1 MTLASTILEARGIDK
16 RFPGVVALQ
25 DVDLTVGAGE
35 VHGLVGKNGAG
46 KSTLVKI
53 LSGALQPD
61 AGSIHLDGRPL
72 PSLTPASA
80 QAAGIATVYQD
91 QQLVPGLN
99 VAENLYLGREP
110 RTPLGAVDHA
120 RMQSEAGRVL
130 AALGLQLDPR
140 APLPRLDMAQ
150 RQQLTIAKAVQRQG
164 RVLLLDEPTAALNKT
179 QADFLFTLVRRL
191 VEEGLAVLYISHHLD
206 EVLAIADT
214 VTVLRD
220 GRRVGT
226 VAADAL
232 DKAELV
238 SMMVGQQLVEE
249 EARHAPAE
257 RIEAVLSATGLRLDP
272 ASAPFELAVRAGEV
286 LGITGTLG
294 SGAFRLARVLAGLE
308 RPHEGA
314 MTLRKRPY
322 APTRVR
328 DAVARGVV
336 FLPEDMLRE
345 GLVMPMAVAP
355 NVSLTNLRKVAPGG
369 RIRLWRE
376 RRATREVTREL
387 AVVPDDV
394 EREVRLLSGGNRRK
408 VLLARALFADAQVLV
423 LEEPTQ
429 GVDVEARREIHRLLG
444 ALATEGRAIVLATTD
459 LEELVQVCDRI
470 LVLRKGALAESF
482 RGADT
487 TPQALLASIVAG
499 AAPAERGA
507 P

>member
-1 MTLASTILEARGIDK
+1 VGLHSSILEAHQIDK
-16 RFPGVVALQ
+16 RFPGVVALEG
-25 DVDLTVGAGE
+25 VDLMVGAGE

-46 KSTLVKI
+46 KSTLVKV

-61 AGSIHLDGRPL
+61 AGTIRLGGRTL

-99 VAENLYLGREP
+99 VAENLFLGREP
-110 RTPLGAVDHA
+110 RTRLGAVDHA
-120 RMQSEAGRVL
+120 RMQSEAGRAL

-150 RQQLTIAKAVQRQG
+150 RQQLTIAKAVQREG

-191 VEEGLAVLYISHHLD
+191 VGEGLAVLYISHHLD

-232 DKAELV
+232 DKAALV

-249 EARHAPAE
+249 TPQEAPTQPVE
-257 RIEAVLSATGLRLDP
+257 TVLAAIGLRLGAD
-272 ASAPFELAVRAGEV
+272 STPFELAVMAGEV
-286 LGITGTLG
+286 LGISGTLG
-294 SGAFRLARVLAGLE
+294 SGAFRLARILAGLE
-308 RPHEGA
+308 RPVEGS
-314 MTLRKRPY
+314 MTLEGRSY
-322 APTRVR
+322 APVRVR

-355 NVSLTNLRKVAPGG
+355 NVSLTNLREVAPGG
-369 RIRLWRE
+369 RIRLRRE
-376 RRATREVTREL
+376 RRATRELTREL

-408 VLLARALFADAQVLV
+408 VLLARALFADARVLV

-429 GVDVEARREIHRLLG
+429 GVDVEARREIHRLLRS
-444 ALATEGRAIVLATTD
+444 LASEGRAIVLATTD

-470 LVLRKGALAESF
+470 LVLRKGALAETF
-482 RGADT
+482 RGPAT

-499 AAPAERGA
+499 TAPTERRA